1 MTVGTCRGGADGP
14 AILQLTTAPLLDNAG
29 ATTHVAQLG
38 QDVTEQKR
46 IQSGMLRAERLAAV
60 GELAGKVAH
69 EVNNP
74 IAVISAKARL
84 LIADEPLSSRAIEE
98 LGKIAE
104 LSDRVARIAQG
115 LLSYCRPNAGLAQPV
130 DLSIPL
136 RKALAIVEAP
146 AGFAGIGI
154 EERLPEGLP
163 HVRVNASEM
172 EQIFLNLFLNA
183 LDAMP
188 RGGRLLLEA
197 AVADGGPGTPTL
209 EVTIEDTGTGVP
221 EHLLPRV
228 FEPFVTTK
236 EEGRGTGLGL
246 SICMG
251 LVRSNGGE
259 IGLESSPGRG
269 TRVRLRF
276 PTHASTPEALV
287 HA

>member
-1 MTVGTCRGGADGP
+1 
-14 AILQLTTAPLLDNAG
+14 
-29 ATTHVAQLG
+29 
-38 QDVTEQKR
+38 
-46 IQSGMLRAERLAAV
+46 
-60 GELAGKVAH
+60 
-69 EVNNP
+69 
-74 IAVISAKARL
+74 
-84 LIADEPLSSRAIEE
+84 
-98 LGKIAE
+98 
-104 LSDRVARIAQG
+104 
-115 LLSYCRPNAGLAQPV
+115 
-130 DLSIPL
+130 
-136 RKALAIVEAP
+136 
-146 AGFAGIGI
+146 
-154 EERLPEGLP
+154 
-163 HVRVNASEM
+163 M